1 MPFTQ
6 SQLNFMI
13 SIQSQDDWS
22 PFYFF
27 KLVAEGS
34 FEGEQCEHKALIA
47 YLTRCSLEQIR
58 DLQLALDL
66 LGNLPS

>member
-1 MPFTQ
+1 
-6 SQLNFMI
+6 MI
-13 SIQSQDDWS
+13 SIQTQDDWS

-27 KLVAEGS
+27 KLVAEGN

-47 YLTRCSLEQIR
+47 FLTHCTIDQLR

-66 LGNLPS
+66 LGNLPG

>member
-1 MPFTQ
+1 
-6 SQLNFMI
+6 
-13 SIQSQDDWS
+13 
-22 PFYFF
+22 
-27 KLVAEGS
+27 LVAEGS

-47 YLTRCSLEQIR
+47 FLTRCSLDQIR